1 MTTVPS
7 AGVRRR
13 SLQEDLLDDLR
24 QGPSCPAA
32 APVTALSLPP
42 LREEVAPVASDL
54 PTPAL
59 ELRITP
65 RSWASAGW
73 TRRSGGD
80 GLTISLGPLCLSLGR
95 LPA

>member
-1 MTTVPS
+1 MTTAPS
-7 AGVRRR
+7 TGTRR

-24 QGPSCPAA
+24 LGPVRPAT
-32 APVTALSLPP
+32 APVTAHSLSP
-42 LREEVAPVASDL
+42 LREPGPAAVSEL

-80 GLTISLGPLCLSLGR
+80 GLAISLGPLCLSVGR
-95 LPA
+95 LRT